1 MLHSPGGSASSKTRI
16 KRENVFFS
24 FSFPSKQTKVKF
36 LHSLEVNMQVAPPPP
51 LGAMCMPLSRFL
63 NKAGFIFEHLEHIK
77 IISLKPA
84 SQEFEPIE
92 LTVNSEY

>member
-1 MLHSPGGSASSKTRI
+1 
-16 KRENVFFS
+16 
-24 FSFPSKQTKVKF
+24 
-36 LHSLEVNMQVAPPPP
+36 MQVAPPPP

-77 IISLKPA
+77 IISLKQA

-92 LTVNSEY
+92 LTVNTNCHSVLVAHTFVLEKEMCNL